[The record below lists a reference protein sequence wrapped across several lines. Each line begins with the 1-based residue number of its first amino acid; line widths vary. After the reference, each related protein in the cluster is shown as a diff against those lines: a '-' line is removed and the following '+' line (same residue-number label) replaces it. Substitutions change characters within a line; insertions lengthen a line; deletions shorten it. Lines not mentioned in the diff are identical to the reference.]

1 MQGLLSTFMNTYFVL
16 GRFILFLLFPLTVVT
31 IAKIK
36 LNFYCVIYR
45 YEQTKFHCICRE
57 HEIKNTACRGV
68 ATGAEG
74 GRETKPR
81 LLPSPTPPQL
91 KFPNQK
97 GATFPVSEIRDIAF
111 YGCSEIIRTRNF
123 RNFTVYA
130 TNFWTIY
137 SGFSFCLTS

>member
-1 MQGLLSTFMNTYFVL
+1 MNTYFVL

-57 HEIKNTACRGV
+57 YEIKNTASRGV

-81 LLPSPTPPQL
+81 LLPSPTPLQL

-111 YGCSEIIRTRNF
+111 YGCSEIMWTRNF

-137 SGFSFCLTS
+137 SDFSFCLTS